1 MLFVPSQII
10 NRRLAWIHK
19 RSEMIRT
26 CRFVCLNN
34 DMSERSLL
42 LIFLAQ
48 GDDKDLPSTC
58 SKNET
63 IEEVVP
69 KGENPKRQEA

>member
-1 MLFVPSQII
+1 
-10 NRRLAWIHK
+10 
-19 RSEMIRT
+19 MIRT

-34 DMSERSLL
+34 DMSEQSLL

>member
-1 MLFVPSQII
+1 
-10 NRRLAWIHK
+10 
-19 RSEMIRT
+19 
-26 CRFVCLNN
+26 
-34 DMSERSLL
+34 MSEQSLL

>member
-1 MLFVPSQII
+1 
-10 NRRLAWIHK
+10 
-19 RSEMIRT
+19 MIRT
-26 CRFVCLNN
+26 CRFICLNN